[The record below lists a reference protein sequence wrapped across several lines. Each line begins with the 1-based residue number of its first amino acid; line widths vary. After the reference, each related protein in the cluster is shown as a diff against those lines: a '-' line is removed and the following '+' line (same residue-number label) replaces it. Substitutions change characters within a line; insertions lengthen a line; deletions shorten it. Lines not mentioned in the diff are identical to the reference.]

1 MKYVGV
7 KGYSR
12 YSDSKAYSIDE
23 VKNLAKREKI
33 FVVLNR
39 IKKPEELERVL
50 REVDAEGFILNDIG
64 CIVRF
69 SKFKKIIAS
78 VGLTPLNDL
87 DLKLM
92 SEIGA
97 YAATIPPEVNNELKS
112 DEIKI
117 EAFAKALLEMH
128 YKGKCLISAF
138 FSGKSVKRDGV
149 CGKECCRKW
158 EVYYDGRKICETN
171 FAPKIAEFD
180 VDADLVKYEGRQ
192 FKGYGVIEYGARDD
206 DSNKIRC

>member
-12 YSDSKAYSIDE
+12 YNDSKAYSIE
-23 VKNLAKREKI
+23 EIKNLVKKEKI

-39 IKKPEELERVL
+39 IKKPEELESVL
-50 REVDAEGFILNDIG
+50 REIDAEGFILNDLG
-64 CIVRF
+64 CIAKF
-69 SKFKKIIAS
+69 SKSKKIISS

-87 DLKLM
+87 DLELISKA
-92 SEIGA
+92 GA
-97 YAATIPPEVNNELKS
+97 YAVTIPPELNNELKS
-112 DEIKI
+112 DRIKI
-117 EAFAKALLEMH
+117 EAFRKALLEMH
-128 YKGKCLISAF
+128 YKGKCLMSAF

-171 FAPKIAEFD
+171 FAPKMAEFD
-180 VDADLVKYEGRQ
+180 VDADLIKYEGRQ
-192 FKGYGVIEYGARDD
+192 FKGYGLIEYGARNH
-206 DSNKIRC
+206 DSNKVRC